1 MSKETQELTRNP
13 NLVAFQTNLLAEY
26 REKNKTA
33 KKGQTLFI
41 GSSIMEL
48 FPIEKWEEAGEVK
61 FEKYIYNRCKGH
73 NDTICLGLHQHSNF

>member
-13 NLVAFQTNLLAEY
+13 NLIAFQTNLLAEY

-33 KKGQTLFI
+33 KKGQVLFI

-61 FEKYIYNRCKGH
+61 FEKYRAPLKTYEKRYNRLK
-73 NDTICLGLHQHSNF
+73 IS

>member
-61 FEKYIYNRCKGH
+61 FACLYPGHYDAGMKGQV
-73 NDTICLGLHQHSNF
+73 TVVKK

>member
-13 NLVAFQTNLLAEY
+13 NLIAFQTNLLAEY

-48 FPIEKWEEAGEVK
+48 FPSKNGKRRVK
-61 FEKYIYNRCKGH
+61 SSLRSIF
-73 NDTICLGLHQHSNF
+73 TTVL

>member
-48 FPIEKWEEAGEVK
+48 FPIEKW
-61 FEKYIYNRCKGH
+61 
-73 NDTICLGLHQHSNF
+73 